1 MKKLFTFL
9 FAFVF
14 TLSLGLVAYA
24 KDVKQEDMNKKGVK
38 QEDTYKKEGATKTEG
53 MKSDQGMKEGK
64 FVTKAGAFTYKAK
77 DIIGA
82 KVENRQEKKLGTI
95 EDLGIDPKTDRVAFA
110 IIAQGGVAG
119 IGTKDVAVPLK
130 ALSLKA
136 DEKGKIQMFVL
147 NMSEDRFANAPS
159 FDKDSWPDRQAAERS
174 YKYFGQNPYW
184 SGDRSKAKTN
194 HMKNDEM
201 KKEQK

>member
-9 FAFVF
+9 FAFLF

-24 KDVKQEDMNKKGVK
+24 KDVKQEDMNKKDVK
-38 QEDTYKKEGATKTEG
+38 QEDTYKKEGATKTER

-82 KVENRQEKKLGTI
+82 KVENREEKTLGTI
-95 EDLGIDPKTDRVAFA
+95 EDLGIDPKTNRVAFA
-110 IIAQGGVAG
+110 IIAHGGAIG
-119 IGTKDVAVPLK
+119 IGTKDIAVPLE
-130 ALSLKA
+130 ALSLKS
-136 DEKGKIQMFVL
+136 DDNGKIKMFVL

-159 FDKDSWPDRQAAERS
+159 FDKNSWPDKRSAERS
-174 YKYFGQNPYW
+174 YNYFGQNPYW
-184 SGDRSKAKTN
+184 SGKGKTDQ
-194 HMKNDEM
+194 MKSDET
-201 KKEQK
+201 KKEPK

>member
-1 MKKLFTFL
+1 MKRLFTFL

-24 KDVKQEDMNKKGVK
+24 KEAKQEDMNKKNVK

-53 MKSDQGMKEGK
+53 MSSDQGMKEGN
-64 FVTKAGAFTYKAK
+64 FVTKAGAFTYRAK

-82 KVENRQEKKLGTI
+82 KVENREEKSLGTI
-95 EDLGIDPKTDRVAFA
+95 VDLGIDPKTDRVAFA
-110 IIAQGGVAG
+110 IIGRGGVAG
-119 IGTKDVAVPLK
+119 IGEKDIAVPLK

-136 DEKGKIQMFVL
+136 DDNGKIQMFVL

-159 FDKDSWPDRQAAERS
+159 FDKDSWPDKRAAERS
-174 YKYFGQNPYW
+174 DKYFGQNPNW
-184 SGDRSKAKTN
+184 SGKAKSD
-194 HMKNDEM
+194 HMGNDQ
-201 KKEQK
+201 KKEQKD